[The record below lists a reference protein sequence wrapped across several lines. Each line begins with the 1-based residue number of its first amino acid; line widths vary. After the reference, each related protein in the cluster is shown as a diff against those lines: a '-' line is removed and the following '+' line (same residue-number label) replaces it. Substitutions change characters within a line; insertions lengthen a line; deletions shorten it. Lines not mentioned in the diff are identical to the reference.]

1 MVFVTRDGA
10 SVFGQAASLSAAP
23 GGDECDDAGGDGHR
37 DDVVEGGPEGLE
49 DVEGGEHQDGEEEG
63 VVVEDGE
70 GGGLVLGDLRE
81 GEESV
86 VKTVQTPTIRYNLRA
101 FMSILN

>member
-1 MVFVTRDGA
+1 MAFITKREGKMVNLYLIDPRMVSGLGA
-10 SVFGQAASLSAAP
+10 GP
-23 GGDECDDAGGDGHR
+23 GGDERDDAGRDGHR
-37 DDVVEGGPEGLE
+37 DDVVEGRPERLE

-81 GEESV
+81 EV
-86 VKTVQTPTIRYNLRA
+86 FV
-101 FMSILN
+101 